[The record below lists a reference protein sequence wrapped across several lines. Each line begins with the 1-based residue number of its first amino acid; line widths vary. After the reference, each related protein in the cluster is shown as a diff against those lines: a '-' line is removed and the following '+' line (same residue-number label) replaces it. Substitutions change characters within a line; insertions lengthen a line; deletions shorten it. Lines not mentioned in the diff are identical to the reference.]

1 MTLVSSRAFTRRAAL
16 VLAAGLAVAV
26 VPGVASAAPN
36 TVIPVGRLAQG
47 LAISPDGARAVVANS
62 NDNTVSVIDTRTRTI
77 TATVPVGLYPLGVA
91 FAPDGSRVYVANRDA
106 HTVSVLDTATSSV
119 TATWSGFSHPTSIA
133 VGGDRVHVLNYGTTT
148 LSIVDSAGAALAGV
162 RLPEGASGLA
172 VTPDG
177 AKAYVGSYRGVHV
190 AVIDLAA
197 ASVIASVRASVSPR
211 ALAVSPDGTRVYT
224 TKLNK
229 PDPMKV
235 IDVATDTT
243 LPGGIPGPGWSLGV
257 AVAPDGARAYFT
269 NFLDGSVSVIDTAG
283 LTETGRITV
292 GRNPTEISITPD
304 GKQAYV
310 LNGRDEVEIL
320 DL

>member
-1 MTLVSSRAFTRRAAL
+1 MTFVSSRALTRRAAL
-16 VLAAGLAVAV
+16 VLAACLAVTV

-36 TVIPVGRLAQG
+36 AVIGVGRLAQG
-47 LAISPDGARAVVANS
+47 LAIGPDGTRAAVANS
-62 NDNTVSVIDTRTRTI
+62 NDNTVSVIDTQTRAV

-91 FAPDGSRVYVANRDA
+91 FGPDSSRVYVTNRDA
-106 HTVSVLDTATSSV
+106 HTVSVIDTATSSV
-119 TATWSGFSHPTSIA
+119 TATWSGFSYPTSIE
-133 VGGDRVHVLNYGTTT
+133 VSGDRVHVLNTGDTT
-148 LSIVDSAGAALAGV
+148 LSIVDLGGVALGGV
-162 RLPEGASGLA
+162 QLPEEPSGLA

-177 AKAYVGSYRGVHV
+177 AKAYVGSYKGVQV
-190 AVIDLAA
+190 TVVDVAA

-235 IDVATDTT
+235 IDVATDKT

-257 AVAPDGARAYFT
+257 AVAPDGARAYIT
-269 NFLDGSVSVIDTAG
+269 NFLDKSVSVIDTAG
-283 LTETGRITV
+283 LTEISRITV
-292 GRNPTEISITPD
+292 GRYPTEISITPD

>member
-1 MTLVSSRAFTRRAAL
+1 MTFVSSRALTRRAAL
-16 VLAAGLAVAV
+16 VLAAGLAVTV

-36 TVIPVGRLAQG
+36 AVIPVGRLAQG
-47 LAISPDGARAVVANS
+47 LAISPDGTRAAVANS
-62 NDNTVSVIDTRTRTI
+62 NDNTVSVIDTQTRAV

-91 FAPDGSRVYVANRDA
+91 FTPDSSRVYVTNRDA
-106 HTVSVLDTATSSV
+106 HTVSVIDMETSSV
-119 TATWSGFSHPTSIA
+119 TATWSGFSYPTSIE
-133 VGGDRVHVLNYGTTT
+133 VSGDRVHVLNEGNAT
-148 LSIVDSAGAALAGV
+148 LSIVDLAGV
-162 RLPEGASGLA
+162 ALGGVPLPEGPSGLA

-190 AVIDLAA
+190 TVIDVAA

-224 TKLNK
+224 TKLTK

-235 IDVATDTT
+235 IDVTTDKA

-257 AVAPDGARAYFT
+257 AVAPDGARAYIT
-269 NFLDGSVSVIDTAG
+269 NFLDRTVSVIDTAG
-283 LTETGRITV
+283 LTEIGRMTV
-292 GRNPTEISITPD
+292 GRYPTEISITPD